1 MRACVCTLKSIL
13 AAARYDVSA
22 VQLTVSNYFL
32 QMKEGQDA
40 RGARVKT
47 PTRVRSA
54 VAARG
59 GPRVRRGAAARP
71 APVAQY
77 NNITCGCAGGARVYL
92 WRSWRELNE

>member
-22 VQLTVSNYFL
+22 AQLTVSNYFL

-59 GPRVRRGAAARP
+59 GPRVRRAPGQP
-71 APVAQY
+71 APVAHRY
-77 NNITCGCAGGARVYL
+77 SVYNITI
-92 WRSWRELNE
+92 